1 MWVFQRDKS
10 PPIEVSISKFGPKLH
25 LSTVKAPFDFGI
37 DWPWSS
43 VSFSISNLCFY
54 TKFCVSYSFASGC
67 IYLVTPSPVNAPH
80 STGHCTYTKSYMH
93 VDRVPPWTVK
103 QSSFISW
110 RDHRSSMSLRRLGDW
125 HRLDFTS
132 SYRFS
137 PDYTHLKPLSHQGG
151 VLTATAR
158 RARKTQNAELR
169 AVRSPRAPRD
179 RRGIAVA
186 SPLDA
191 VGSPRTPCHG
201 AHFAHAQSARRGSAF
216 PRRSEWAPCERRG
229 FAAATQ

>member
-1 MWVFQRDKS
+1 MPSGPRFNIKMSSYQYRKSHCGDK
-10 PPIEVSISKFGPKLH
+10 
-25 LSTVKAPFDFGI
+25 TV
-37 DWPWSS
+37 
-43 VSFSISNLCFY
+43 V
-54 TKFCVSYSFASGC
+54 
-67 IYLVTPSPVNAPH
+67 
-80 STGHCTYTKSYMH
+80 
-93 VDRVPPWTVK
+93 
-103 QSSFISW
+103 
-110 RDHRSSMSLRRLGDW
+110 RSSYLHNGISYTGKMSSLYWIGALK
-125 HRLDFTS
+125 L
-132 SYRFS
+132 SYIAFQVS
-137 PDYTHLKPLSHQGG
+137 QHVKPLSHQGG

-201 AHFAHAQSARRGSAF
+201 AHFVHAQSARRGSAF

>member
-1 MWVFQRDKS
+1 MGRETFKFWDLLRLILETLRYIPKRMHTVDVLLHFILILYPRII
-10 PPIEVSISKFGPKLH
+10 PIF
-25 LSTVKAPFDFGI
+25 
-37 DWPWSS
+37 
-43 VSFSISNLCFY
+43 FS
-54 TKFCVSYSFASGC
+54 
-67 IYLVTPSPVNAPH
+67 VTPLVLRNRMHHIKPRERMILPLQNIAHEYRGYILWNILYSP
-80 STGHCTYTKSYMH
+80 S
-93 VDRVPPWTVK
+93 
-103 QSSFISW
+103 
-110 RDHRSSMSLRRLGDW
+110 
-125 HRLDFTS
+125 
-132 SYRFS
+132 
-137 PDYTHLKPLSHQGG
+137 LKPLSHQGG

-201 AHFAHAQSARRGSAF
+201 AHFVHAQSARRGSAF

>member
-1 MWVFQRDKS
+1 MDINLTATITHRVNIFKS
-10 PPIEVSISKFGPKLH
+10 SYYTYHTVSVITHLPILFLPSDILWEYRVELAFMARPH
-25 LSTVKAPFDFGI
+25 RVD
-37 DWPWSS
+37 
-43 VSFSISNLCFY
+43 ISNKDSLQGCFEHCNWLFLLCSGLLCVKCIINDEAY
-54 TKFCVSYSFASGC
+54 KFV
-67 IYLVTPSPVNAPH
+67 
-80 STGHCTYTKSYMH
+80 
-93 VDRVPPWTVK
+93 
-103 QSSFISW
+103 
-110 RDHRSSMSLRRLGDW
+110 
-125 HRLDFTS
+125 
-132 SYRFS
+132 
-137 PDYTHLKPLSHQGG
+137 KPLSHQGG

-191 VGSPRTPCHG
+191 VGSPRTPCQG
-201 AHFAHAQSARRGSAF
+201 AHFVHAQSARRGSAF